1 MKAAWGAI
9 GWTVTSQH
17 QALLLQR
24 LVKFSSHLTCTQKS
38 CKSRRFHYL
47 QSPNLR
53 IIMRN
58 EVFLHLMNWFDSS
71 LSLCILKSNDS
82 KILNRVCM
90 TEPGNWYKPII
101 AMKGEH
107 QINVLLYRK
116 NIPSKLTSGIHQPM
130 KYDVIRLKHRVNVV
144 RLKLTTISNFVFR
157 SREHTC
163 SSQAANTKLY
173 LLTLVASKAWPHC
186 STDHSRCSC
195 CAVAWDRLSVRF
207 GWLRLQGESL
217 GQYNL

>member
-1 MKAAWGAI
+1 
-9 GWTVTSQH
+9 
-17 QALLLQR
+17 
-24 LVKFSSHLTCTQKS
+24 
-38 CKSRRFHYL
+38 
-47 QSPNLR
+47 
-53 IIMRN
+53 MRN
-58 EVFLHLMNWFDSS
+58 EVFLHQMNWFGSS

-107 QINVLLYRK
+107 QKHVLLYRK

-163 SSQAANTKLY
+163 SSQAANTKLC
-173 LLTLVASKAWPHC
+173 LLTLVASKLGLTARLIIH
-186 STDHSRCSC
+186 DVV
-195 CAVAWDRLSVRF
+195 AVQQP
-207 GWLRLQGESL
+207 GTGSL
-217 GQYNL
+217 CVLGG